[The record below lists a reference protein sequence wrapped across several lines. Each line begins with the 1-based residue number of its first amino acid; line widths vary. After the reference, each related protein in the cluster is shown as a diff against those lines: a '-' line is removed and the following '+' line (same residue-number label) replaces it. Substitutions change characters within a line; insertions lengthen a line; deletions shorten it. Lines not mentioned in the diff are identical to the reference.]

1 MISITSKSQ
10 GKAFGQQQS
19 NFFQYPEDNNW
30 CFQLTLRKFL
40 KDLFST
46 LCLFFLQE
54 IYREVSFLYSM
65 ADAFFN

>member
-1 MISITSKSQ
+1 MISITSKSL

-46 LCLFFLQE
+46 LSLLA
-54 IYREVSFLYSM
+54 SGNLS
-65 ADAFFN
+65 